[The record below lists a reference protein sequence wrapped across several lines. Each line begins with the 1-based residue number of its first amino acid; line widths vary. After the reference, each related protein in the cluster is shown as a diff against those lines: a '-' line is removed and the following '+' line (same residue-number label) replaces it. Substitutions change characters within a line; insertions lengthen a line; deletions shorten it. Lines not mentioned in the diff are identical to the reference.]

1 MIYKSKCDF
10 HAKKLNF
17 VTALFL
23 NFYFPKKIYSVH
35 NWTPFVQNRTKMKKT
50 NASILIIDDQED
62 ILFASKVYL
71 KKYFENIHTLNN
83 PKKIVEL
90 LSKNAIDVVLLDMN
104 YRIGFEDGR
113 EGLYLLKEIK
123 TLSPKTVVI
132 LMTAFGKVETA
143 VEGLKSGAFDYILKP
158 WENKKLLES
167 VKQAVDKSRKEQK
180 KSKEV
185 EIDNGFFVGTSEII
199 KKAYSLADKVAKT
212 DANVLILGEN
222 GTGKFVMAHHIY
234 SQSERKNNPFI
245 AVDLGSLNS
254 NIFESELFGYAKGAF
269 TDAKTD
275 TPGRFEMAQN
285 GTIFL
290 DEIGNVPLHLQSKL
304 LQVIQTK
311 TVTRL
316 GETKARPL
324 NVRIITATNLN
335 LKLEVADKNFRE
347 DLYYRIN
354 TMEIV
359 LPPLR
364 ERNEDKIPLAEY
376 LLDKMIEKY
385 GRSEITFDKKV
396 LEQIEKHAWNGNIR
410 EMENKIERAVI
421 LCENN
426 TITVSDLDLETITS
440 YDENPDDIQLSSVE
454 KATIEKALL
463 KHSNNISK
471 TADELGLSRGSL
483 YRRLE
488 KYNININ

>member
-1 MIYKSKCDF
+1 
-10 HAKKLNF
+10 
-17 VTALFL
+17 
-23 NFYFPKKIYSVH
+23 
-35 NWTPFVQNRTKMKKT
+35 MKKT
-50 NASILIIDDQED
+50 SASILIIDDQED

-71 KKYFENIHTLNN
+71 KKYFENIYTLNN
-83 PKKIVEL
+83 PKNIIEL
-90 LSKNAIDVVLLDMN
+90 ISKNTIDVVLLDMN

-113 EGLYLLKEIK
+113 EGLYVLKEIK

-143 VEGLKSGAFDYILKP
+143 VEGLKLGAFDYILKP

-167 VKQAVDKSRKEQK
+167 VKQAVDKARKEQK
-180 KSKEV
+180 KNKDIEV
-185 EIDNGFFVGTSEII
+185 ENDFFTGSSESI
-199 KKAYSLADKVAKT
+199 KKAYALADKVAKT

-222 GTGKFVMAHHIY
+222 GTGKYVLAHYIY
-234 SQSERKNNPFI
+234 SQSERKNGPFI

-269 TDAKTD
+269 TDAKSD

-304 LQVIQTK
+304 LRVIQTK

-316 GETKARPL
+316 GETKPRPV

-335 LKLEVADKNFRE
+335 LKLEVADKSFRE

-354 TMEIV
+354 TMEIT

-364 ERNEDKIPLAEY
+364 ERKEDKIPLARYFLE
-376 LLDKMIEKY
+376 KMTEKY
-385 GRSEITFDKKV
+385 GRNEITFDRKV
-396 LEQIEKHAWNGNIR
+396 IEQIEKHAWNGNIR

-421 LCENN
+421 LCENSI
-426 TITVSDLDLETITS
+426 ITVSDLDLETVTP
-440 YDENPDDIQLSSVE
+440 YEENVDDVQLSSVE
-454 KATIEKALL
+454 KAAVEKVLL
-463 KHSNNISK
+463 KNNNNISK
-471 TADELGLSRGSL
+471 TAEELGLSRGAL

-488 KYNININ
+488 KFNININ

>member
-1 MIYKSKCDF
+1 
-10 HAKKLNF
+10 
-17 VTALFL
+17 
-23 NFYFPKKIYSVH
+23 
-35 NWTPFVQNRTKMKKT
+35 MKKT

-90 LSKNAIDVVLLDMN
+90 LSQNNIDVVLLDMN

-143 VEGLKSGAFDYILKP
+143 VEGLKAGAFDYILKP

-180 KSKEV
+180 KNKEI
-185 EIDNGFFVGTSEII
+185 ENENDFFVGTSEII

-222 GTGKFVMAHHIY
+222 GTGKFVLAHHIY

-269 TDAKTD
+269 TDAKID

-376 LLDKMIEKY
+376 LLEKMRDKY
-385 GRSEITFDKKV
+385 GRGEITFDKKV
-396 LEQIEKHAWNGNIR
+396 LEQIENHAWNGNIR

-426 TITVSDLDLETITS
+426 KITVSDLDLEIITS

-454 KATIEKALL
+454 KAAIEKALL
-463 KHSNNISK
+463 KHNNNISK